1 MGTQLQSLDD
11 ILAYIVSSPPSST
24 LNDKLG
30 AVAKKEYGEAV
41 LASVLH
47 GGQDPLAALDPARN
61 TIGYLY
67 IL

>member
-1 MGTQLQSLDD
+1 MTAHLQSLDD
-11 ILAYIVSSPPSST
+11 ILAYIVSGPPPST
-24 LNDKLG
+24 LNDRL
-30 AVAKKEYGEAV
+30 ATVAKKEYGEAV
-41 LASVLH
+41 FASVLH